1 MFSYLDITGIMEE
14 ISYEKKLI
22 DEFHNESTTR
32 IEACKF
38 VVLLTY
44 SLIFGLDQNGIQ
56 SANKGKIKRRN
67 FQSLCLTFFFF
78 EFLELSRRK
87 EK

>member
-1 MFSYLDITGIMEE
+1 MFPDLDITGIMEE

-38 VVLLTY
+38 VILLLTY

-67 FQSLCLTFFFF
+67 FQSLCLTFFF
-78 EFLELSRRK
+78 
-87 EK
+87 